1 MDTQRSVWTG
11 EVAAVIVAHNSEQHL
26 AALLD
31 SLPAA
36 FGDVAWMAI
45 VVDNGSTDNTL
56 ELVRSRKD
64 CLVVA
69 SSNKGY
75 GAGLNEGVR
84 HAGNADFVLALNPD
98 ATLDP
103 GAVPA
108 MIAETARAGV
118 GVVTPLVVEA
128 DGELSL
134 SLRREPTLARVG
146 GLSFTRRPRFSEI
159 VHDPSAYAS
168 AHPVD
173 WAMGAVMLI
182 TRECWND
189 LAGFDESF
197 FLYSEE
203 TDFCLRARDRGW
215 MTFYTPNA
223 RAMHIGGG
231 SGESATTHTMKMVNR
246 VRIFHR
252 RHGVLKSSLYY
263 LMMLFTEMRRG
274 FLGHRASW
282 VALQALLRPSR
293 RPEQLNCGDRLLP
306 A

>member
-1 MDTQRSVWTG
+1 MNPEGSRARG
-11 EVAAVIVAHNSEQHL
+11 VAAIVVTHNSERHL
-26 AALLD
+26 CALLD

-36 FGDVAWMAI
+36 FGDIPWMTI
-45 VVDNGSTDNTL
+45 VVDNGSSDGTL
-56 ELVRSRKD
+56 EVARARDD

-69 SSNKGY
+69 STNRGY
-75 GAGLNEGVR
+75 GAGLNQGVM
-84 HAGNADFVLALNPD
+84 HAENPQYVLALNPD
-98 ATLDP
+98 ATLAP

-108 MIAETARAGV
+108 MIAEAERDRAGI
-118 GVVTPLVVEA
+118 VVPLVVEA

-134 SLRREPTLARVG
+134 SIRREPTLARVG

-159 VHDPSAYAS
+159 VHDRSAYDVT
-168 AHPVD
+168 HPVD

-182 TRECWND
+182 RRECWD
-189 LAGFDESF
+189 ELDGFDESF

-215 MTFYTPNA
+215 LTYYTPNA

-252 RHGVLKSSLYY
+252 RHGAVKASAYY
-263 LMMLFTEMRRG
+263 LMMVITELRRAL
-274 FLGHRASW
+274 LGHHASW

-293 RPEQLNCGDRLLP
+293 RPEQLNCRDRLLP